1 MATVESQVTG
11 FAELFKAMDE
21 LSEEIGKAKTDR
33 IWRKA
38 MAYAMEPVLQDAKSF
53 APKNTGEMADR
64 IYMKVH
70 RPMARDKQ
78 GQRYAGEAY
87 LARVTASPIRSDSI
101 LNYTVNSKGKL
112 RAIWSNKSFAPVSQE
127 FGNAHNAAHPFL
139 RPALE
144 VNVTRVE
151 SRLGWSVWQAI
162 QEITEKRKKG

>member
-1 MATVESQVTG
+1 MTVSFKMEG
-11 FAELFKAMDE
+11 FEELIKQMDE
-21 LSEEIGKAKTDR
+21 LGKEVGKAKTDA

-38 MAYAMEPVLQDAKSF
+38 MAYAMQPVLEDAKSF
-53 APKNTGEMADR
+53 APKDSGEMASR

-78 GQRYAGEAY
+78 GRRYAGESY
-87 LARVTASPIRSDSI
+87 MARVTASPIRSDSV

-112 RAIWSNKSFAPVSQE
+112 RATWANKSPAPVAQE

-139 RPALE
+139 RPAME
-144 VNVTRVE
+144 INIPRIE

-162 QEITEKRKKG
+162 QNLAAKSKKG

>member
-1 MATVESQVTG
+1 MSVVFKMEG
-11 FAELFKAMDE
+11 FQELIKQMDE
-21 LSEEIGKAKTDR
+21 LGQEIGKAKTDA

-38 MAYAMEPVLQDAKSF
+38 MGYAMKPVLEDAVSF
-53 APKNTGEMADR
+53 APKDTTEMSKR

-78 GQRYAGEAY
+78 GRRYAGEAY
-87 LARVTASPIRSDSI
+87 MARVTVSPIRSDSV

-112 RAIWSNKSFAPVSQE
+112 RATWSNKSFAPVSQE
-127 FGNAHNAAHPFL
+127 FGNANHPAKPFM

-144 VNVTRVE
+144 VNIPRVE

-162 QEITEKRKKG
+162 QQIAEKRKKG

>member
-1 MATVESQVTG
+1 MTVSFKMEG
-11 FAELFKAMDE
+11 FEELIKQMDE
-21 LSEEIGKAKTDR
+21 LGQEIGKAKTDA

-38 MAYAMEPVLQDAKSF
+38 MAYAMQPVLEDAKSF
-53 APKNTGEMADR
+53 APKDTGEMASR

-87 LARVTASPIRSDSI
+87 MARVTASTIRSDSV

-112 RAIWSNKSFAPVSQE
+112 RATWANKSPAPVSQE
-127 FGNAHNAAHPFL
+127 FGNARHAANPFL

-144 VNVTRVE
+144 TNIGRVQ
-151 SRLGWSVWQAI
+151 SLLGWSAWEAI
-162 QEITEKRKKG
+162 QKIAEKKKG

>member
-1 MATVESQVTG
+1 MSEVFKMEG
-11 FAELFKAMDE
+11 FEELIKQMDE
-21 LSEEIGKAKTDR
+21 LGQEIGKAKTDA

-38 MAYAMEPVLQDAKSF
+38 MGYAMQPVLEDAKSF
-53 APKNTGEMADR
+53 APKDTGEMANR

-87 LARVTASPIRSDSI
+87 LARVTASPIRSDSV

-112 RAIWSNKSFAPVSQE
+112 RATWSNKSPAPVAQE
-127 FGNAHNAAHPFL
+127 FGNAHNGPKPFL

-144 VNVTRVE
+144 VNIPRVE

-162 QEITEKRKKG
+162 QNIAEKRKKG